1 MWGTGSDGCQFH
13 RAYCSRTKLAW
24 EAWIVTEVF
33 LLLLVVLGAVFFIGH
48 RKEKKRQRELH
59 AAELQQ
65 VKKTAE
71 EDVTAFGEEVA
82 ELDVITAGVD
92 LDTGGAQD
100 YKQALDSYDVA
111 KETLEKVSEPTDIRH
126 VTEALE
132 DGRYAAKCVRARSR
146 RQNPCR
152 CVVRPASSTPSMVP
166 RSKTSTGPRPAVSF
180 ARCPCAP
187 PTPSA
192 SLSVPIRW
200 CARSSP
206 VTDTPPRLLGGR
218 TGLRRIQPRLLNSY
232 AGSGL
237 LPGVLMGAM
246 MFGGMGGGWDGA
258 YGGDMGDAGGDAG
271 GDMGGDGGGFFGGDG
286 GDGGGL
292 FDGFGDMF

>member
-1 MWGTGSDGCQFH
+1 M
-13 RAYCSRTKLAW
+13 
-24 EAWIVTEVF
+24 TEVF
-33 LLLLVVLGAVFFIGH
+33 LLLLIVLGAVFFIGH
-48 RKEKKRQRELH
+48 RKEKQRQRELL

-71 EDVTAFGEEVA
+71 EDVTSFGEEVA
-82 ELDVITAGVD
+82 ELDVITAGVE

-111 KETLEKVSEPTDIRH
+111 KETLEKVDDPSDIRN

-132 DGRYAAKCVRARSR
+132 DGRYAAKCVRARVEGRPLPVR
-146 RQNPCR
+146 RPPCFFNPQHGPS
-152 CVVRPASSTPSMVP
+152 VEDIDWAPVGGQLRPVP
-166 RSKTSTGPRPAVSF
+166 VCAADAERVAVGAEPAV
-180 ARCPCAP
+180 RK
-187 PTPSA
+187 
-192 SLSVPIRW
+192 V
-200 CARSSP
+200 
-206 VTDTPPRLLGGR
+206 VTGDGR
-218 TGLRRIQPRLLNSY
+218 TRRAYWEAGPAYAEYNRGYFNSY

-258 YGGDMGDAGGDAG
+258 YGGDMGGGDMGDAG
-271 GDMGGDGGGFFGGDG
+271 GDGGGLFGGDG

-292 FDGFGDMF
+292 FGGDGGGFDIGDIF

>member
-1 MWGTGSDGCQFH
+1 M
-13 RAYCSRTKLAW
+13 
-24 EAWIVTEVF
+24 TEVF
-33 LLLLVVLGAVFFIGH
+33 LLLLIVLGAVFFIGH
-48 RKEKKRQRELH
+48 RKEKQRQRELL

-71 EDVTAFGEEVA
+71 EDVTSFGEEVA
-82 ELDVITAGVD
+82 ELDVITAGVE

-111 KETLEKVSEPTDIRH
+111 KETLEKVDEPSDIRN

-132 DGRYAAKCVRARSR
+132 DGRYAAKCVRARVDGRPLPVR
-146 RQNPCR
+146 RPPCFFNPQHGPS
-152 CVVRPASSTPSMVP
+152 VEDIDWAPVGGQLRPVP
-166 RSKTSTGPRPAVSF
+166 VCAADAERVAVGAEPAV
-180 ARCPCAP
+180 RK
-187 PTPSA
+187 
-192 SLSVPIRW
+192 V
-200 CARSSP
+200 
-206 VTDTPPRLLGGR
+206 VTGDGR
-218 TGLRRIQPRLLNSY
+218 TRRAYWEAGPAYAEYNRGYFNSY

-258 YGGDMGDAGGDAG
+258 YGGDMGGGDMGDAG
-271 GDMGGDGGGFFGGDG
+271 GDGGGLFGGDG

-292 FDGFGDMF
+292 FGGDGGGFDIGDIF

>member
-1 MWGTGSDGCQFH
+1 M
-13 RAYCSRTKLAW
+13 
-24 EAWIVTEVF
+24 TEVF
-33 LLLLVVLGAVFFIGH
+33 LLLLIVLGAVFFIGH
-48 RKEKKRQRELH
+48 RKEKQRQRELL

-71 EDVTAFGEEVA
+71 EDVTSFGEEVA
-82 ELDVITAGVD
+82 ELDVITAGVE

-111 KETLEKVSEPTDIRH
+111 KETLEKVDEPSDIRN

-132 DGRYAAKCVRARSR
+132 DGRYAAKCVRARVEGRPLPVR
-146 RQNPCR
+146 RPPCFFNPQHGPS
-152 CVVRPASSTPSMVP
+152 VEDIDWAPVGGQLRPVP
-166 RSKTSTGPRPAVSF
+166 VCAADAERVAVGAEPAV
-180 ARCPCAP
+180 RK
-187 PTPSA
+187 
-192 SLSVPIRW
+192 V
-200 CARSSP
+200 
-206 VTDTPPRLLGGR
+206 VTGDGR
-218 TGLRRIQPRLLNSY
+218 TRRAYWEAGPAYAEYNRGYFNSY

-258 YGGDMGDAGGDAG
+258 YGGDRGGGDMGDAGGD
-271 GDMGGDGGGFFGGDG
+271 GGGLFGGDG

-292 FDGFGDMF
+292 FGGDGGGFDIGDIF

>member
-1 MWGTGSDGCQFH
+1 
-13 RAYCSRTKLAW
+13 
-24 EAWIVTEVF
+24 VTEVF
-33 LLLLVVLGAVFFIGH
+33 LLLLIVLGAVFFIGH
-48 RKEKKRQRELH
+48 RKEKQRQRELL

-71 EDVTAFGEEVA
+71 EDVTSFGEEVA
-82 ELDVITAGVD
+82 ELDVITAGVE

-111 KETLEKVSEPTDIRH
+111 KETLEKVDDSSDIRN

-132 DGRYAAKCVRARSR
+132 DGRYAAKCVRARVDGKPLPVR
-146 RQNPCR
+146 RPPCFFNPQHGPS
-152 CVVRPASSTPSMVP
+152 VEDIDWAPAGGQLRPVP
-166 RSKTSTGPRPAVSF
+166 VCAADAERVAVGAEPAV
-180 ARCPCAP
+180 RK
-187 PTPSA
+187 
-192 SLSVPIRW
+192 V
-200 CARSSP
+200 
-206 VTDTPPRLLGGR
+206 VTGDGR
-218 TGLRRIQPRLLNSY
+218 TRRAYWEAGPAYAEYNRGYFNSY

-258 YGGDMGDAGGDAG
+258 YGGDMGG
-271 GDMGGDGGGFFGGDG
+271 GDMGDAG

-292 FDGFGDMF
+292 FGGDGGGLFGGDGGGFDIGDIF